1 LQADQR
7 VQLDR
12 DQQSASTEPA
22 ASIATRWYVLL
33 LLTAVYTLNI
43 ADRFMI
49 STLIEPIKA
58 DLQLSD
64 SAIGLLTGVA
74 LALFYVT
81 AGLPLALIA
90 DRSNRRN
97 LIAASLCAWSLATAA
112 CGLIRSFG
120 QFIVARI
127 LVGVG
132 EAGGTPPS
140 HALVSDHF
148 PAERRALALSIY
160 SIGAS
165 LGSMIGATSGI
176 ISEHWGW
183 RAAFFV
189 LGLPG
194 VALALL
200 ILATVREPARGRLD
214 PPQRSPHAVSFRGTL
229 IYTWRHPAL
238 AHCLLG
244 GAIFTL
250 WSWGLMWW
258 TPSYLIR
265 SHHLTLGA
273 AGGVLSL
280 INGVGG
286 TIALIATSLS
296 MPWVEKR
303 GPRAVP
309 LFTVVVIGAGTIP
322 SIIAF
327 ATSSTPL
334 AVIMLW
340 VFIPLSYCAFGP
352 VFALV
357 QNLVPADM
365 RSQAVALLLFFAN
378 IANLVIAPQLVG
390 IVSDALAPH
399 FGSESLRLALLPLTL
414 CGFWAAAH
422 FWMVR
427 RRTAASAAG
436 APLWPLPGATPPGR

>member
-1 LQADQR
+1 
-7 VQLDR
+7 VQLYR
-12 DQQSASTEPA
+12 DQQSGTTERG
-22 ASIATRWYVLL
+22 ASIAARWYVLVV
-33 LLTAVYTLNI
+33 LTAVYAVNI

-81 AGLPLALIA
+81 AGLPLALVA

-97 LIAASLCAWSLATAA
+97 LIAASLFAWSLATAA
-112 CGLIRSFG
+112 CGFIRTFG

-140 HALVSDHF
+140 HSLVSDHF
-148 PAERRALALSIY
+148 PAERRALALSIF

-200 ILATVREPARGRLD
+200 ILGTIREPVRGRLD
-214 PPQRSPHAVSFRGTL
+214 APQRVREAVSFRRTL
-229 IYTWRHPAL
+229 IYTWQHPAL
-238 AHCLLG
+238 AHCLIG
-244 GAIFTL
+244 GSIFTL

-265 SHHLTLGA
+265 SHHLSLGS

-286 TIALIATSLS
+286 TIALIATSLF

-327 ATSSTPL
+327 ATSSTSV
-334 AVIMLW
+334 AVLMLW
-340 VFIPLSYCAFGP
+340 IFIPLSYCAFGP

-390 IVSDALAPH
+390 VLSDALAPH
-399 FGSESLRLALLPLTL
+399 FGAESLRLALLPLTL
-414 CGFWAAAH
+414 CGFWAATH
-422 FWMVR
+422 FWIVAR
-427 RRTAASAAG
+427 RSGVPTTTPGS
-436 APLWPLPGATPPGR
+436 PLWPRPTVTPPGR

>member
-1 LQADQR
+1 

-12 DQQSASTEPA
+12 DQHSDSAELGP
-22 ASIATRWYVLL
+22 SIATRWYVLV
-33 LLTAVYTLNI
+33 LLTSVYAVNI

-58 DLQLSD
+58 DLHLSD

-81 AGLPLALIA
+81 AGLPLAIVA

-97 LIAASLCAWSLATAA
+97 LIAGSLLAWSLATAA
-112 CGLIRSFG
+112 CGLIRTFG
-120 QFIVARI
+120 QFMVARI

-140 HALVSDHF
+140 HSLVSDYF
-148 PAERRALALSIY
+148 PSERRALALSIY

-165 LGSMIGATSGI
+165 LGSMIGATSGT

-183 RAAFFV
+183 RAAFWV

-194 VALALL
+194 VVIALL
-200 ILATVREPARGRLD
+200 ILSTVREPARGRLD
-214 PPQRSPHAVSFRGTL
+214 FPHRVREAVSFRRTL
-229 IYTWRHPAL
+229 SYTRQHPTL
-238 AHCLLG
+238 AHCLIG
-244 GAIFTL
+244 GSVFTL

-273 AGGVLSL
+273 ASGTLSM
-280 INGVGG
+280 IHGIGG
-286 TIALIATSLS
+286 TSALIATSLF
-296 MPWVEKR
+296 MPVVEKR

-309 LFTVVVIGAGTIP
+309 LFTAAVIGVGTIP

-327 ATSSTPL
+327 CTSSTSV
-334 AVIMLW
+334 AVVMLW
-340 VFIPLSYCAFGP
+340 VFIPLSYCTFGP
-352 VFALV
+352 IFALV
-357 QNLVPADM
+357 QNLVPAEM
-365 RSQAVALLLFFAN
+365 RSQAVALLLFFSN

-390 IVSDALAPH
+390 LVSDALASR
-399 FGSESLRLALLPLTL
+399 FGAESLRLALLPLAM
-414 CGFWAAAH
+414 CGFWAAAQ
-422 FWMVR
+422 FWIVA
-427 RRTAASAAG
+427 RRTNTSTPVPISPKTASD
-436 APLWPLPGATPPGR
+436 

>member
-1 LQADQR
+1 MPLNI
-7 VQLDR
+7 DR
-12 DQQSASTEPA
+12 PSDSPERGP
-22 ASIATRWYVLL
+22 SIATRWYVLA
-33 LLTAVYTLNI
+33 LLTSVYALNI

-58 DLQLSD
+58 DLNLSD

-97 LIAASLCAWSLATAA
+97 LISASLFAWSLATAV
-112 CGLIRSFG
+112 CGLIRTFG
-120 QFIVARI
+120 QFMVARI

-140 HALVSDHF
+140 HSLVSDYF
-148 PAERRALALSIY
+148 PPERRALALSVY

-165 LGSMIGATSGI
+165 FGSMIGAASGT
-176 ISEHWGW
+176 ISEYWGW
-183 RAAFFV
+183 RAAFWV

-194 VALALL
+194 VVLALL
-200 ILATVREPARGRLD
+200 ILCTVREPARGRLD
-214 PPQRSPHAVSFRGTL
+214 ALQRVREAVSFRRTL
-229 IYTWRHPAL
+229 SYTWQHPTL
-238 AHCLLG
+238 AHCLIG
-244 GAIFTL
+244 GSVFTL

-273 AGGVLSL
+273 AGRTLSL
-280 INGVGG
+280 IHGVGG
-286 TIALIATSLS
+286 TIALIATSLF
-296 MPWVEKR
+296 MPFVEKR

-309 LFTVVVIGAGTIP
+309 LFTAAVIAAGTIP

-327 ATSSTPL
+327 STSSTSV
-334 AVIMLW
+334 AVTMLW
-340 VFIPLSYCAFGP
+340 IFIPLSYCTFGP
-352 VFALV
+352 IFALV
-357 QNLVPADM
+357 QNLVPAEM
-365 RSQAVALLLFFAN
+365 RSQAVALLLFLSN

-390 IVSDALAPH
+390 IVSDALAPR
-399 FGSESLRLALLPLTL
+399 FGAESLRLALLPLTL
-414 CGFWAAAH
+414 CGFWAAVH
-422 FWMVR
+422 FWIVARRSGTSPESQLR
-427 RRTAASAAG
+427 RRLPAG
-436 APLWPLPGATPPGR
+436 S

>member
-1 LQADQR
+1 M
-7 VQLDR
+7 
-12 DQQSASTEPA
+12 TPA
-22 ASIATRWYVLL
+22 AQSQSGASVATRWYVLI
-33 LLTAVYTLNI
+33 LLTAVYAMNI

-58 DLQLSD
+58 DLNLSD
-64 SAIGLLTGVA
+64 SSIALLTGTA

-97 LIAASLCAWSLATAA
+97 LIAVSLLAWSVATAA
-112 CGLIRSFG
+112 CGFIRTFW
-120 QFIVARI
+120 QFMAARI

-140 HALVSDHF
+140 HSIVSDHF
-148 PAERRALALSIY
+148 PSQRRALALSIF

-165 LGSMIGATSGI
+165 LGSMIGATSGT

-183 RAAFFV
+183 RTAFWV

-214 PPQRSPHAVSFRGTL
+214 AGQSSSDPVSFRKTL
-229 IYTWRHPAL
+229 IYTARHPTL
-238 AHCLLG
+238 AHCLIG
-244 GAIFTL
+244 GSVFTL

-258 TPSYLIR
+258 TPSYLVR
-265 SHHLTLGA
+265 SHHLSLGA
-273 AGGVLSL
+273 AGDLLSL
-280 INGVGG
+280 IHGIGG

-296 MPWVEKR
+296 MPFVERR

-309 LFTVVVIGAGTIP
+309 LFTAAAICLGTIP
-322 SIIAF
+322 SIVAF
-327 ATSSTPL
+327 TTDSTAVAT
-334 AVIMLW
+334 VMLW
-340 VFIPLSYCAFGP
+340 LFIPLSYCAFGP
-352 VFALV
+352 TFALV

-365 RSQAVALLLFFAN
+365 RAQAAALLLFSSN

-390 IVSDALAPH
+390 LVSDILAPRY
-399 FGSESLRLALLPLTL
+399 GAESLRLALLPLTL

-422 FWMVR
+422 FWIVAR
-427 RRTAASAAG
+427 RSR
-436 APLWPLPGATPPGR
+436 APFAEHA

>member
-1 LQADQR
+1 ML
-7 VQLDR
+7 V
-12 DQQSASTEPA
+12 
-22 ASIATRWYVLL
+22 
-33 LLTAVYTLNI
+33 LLTAVYAVNI

-58 DLQLSD
+58 DLHLSD

-81 AGLPLALIA
+81 AGLPLALVA

-97 LIAASLCAWSLATAA
+97 LIAASLFAWSLATAA
-112 CGLIRSFG
+112 CGLIRTFG

-140 HALVSDHF
+140 HSLVSDHF
-148 PAERRALALSIY
+148 PAERRALALSIF

-165 LGSMIGATSGI
+165 LGSMIGAASGI
-176 ISEHWGW
+176 VSEHWGW

-200 ILATVREPARGRLD
+200 ILGTVREPARGRLD
-214 PPQRSPHAVSFRGTL
+214 PPQRVREAVSFRRTL

-238 AHCLLG
+238 AHCLAG
-244 GAIFTL
+244 GCIFTL

-265 SHHLTLGA
+265 SHHLSLGD

-280 INGVGG
+280 INGIGG
-286 TIALIATSLS
+286 TMALIVTSLV

-303 GPRAVP
+303 GARAVP
-309 LFTVVVIGAGTIP
+309 LFTVAVIAAGTLP

-327 ATSSTPL
+327 AASSTSL

-357 QNLVPADM
+357 QNLVPAEM

-390 IVSDALAPH
+390 VVSDALAPH
-399 FGSESLRLALLPLTL
+399 FGAESLRFALLPLTL

-422 FWMVR
+422 FWIVA
-427 RRTAASAAG
+427 RRTGAAAITPGS
-436 APLWPLPGATPPGR
+436 PLWPLPAVTPPGR